1 MSLFTDLCN
10 TLDKRSL
17 GGISEAVGEPETLVS
32 RGMQTSIA
40 TVLGGMAAKSEDSG
54 TLRKVLDLLPSGL
67 GDVGWPGIASAA
79 TDPASPVM
87 SAGRRMLSALFGGSE
102 SAVTQTLGNETGL
115 PSGVSSSLLAMAAPM
130 VMSFFTRKMRNEG
143 LTIGGLGGLLQ
154 REIPALRTVLP
165 AGLASLLFARD
176 REREEVHATRPVVE
190 QRTMVAERSSGRWI
204 LPLIL
209 LCLIPL
215 FWWLFSR
222 SHRVTMPTGTASR
235 MAPAPMPAP
244 LPAPAPTTTAPSA
257 VNLYFDTASSR
268 LRPDSQARLNQ
279 FVASVK
285 GTPNVHIV
293 VNGYTDNV
301 GNADSNMRLSQSR
314 ADAVAHD
321 IERSASISADNVSSK
336 GNGEDNPVADN
347 STADGRAKNR
357 RVTVGT
363 E

>member
-17 GGISEAVGEPETLVS
+17 GGIAEAVGEPETLVS
-32 RGMQTSIA
+32 RGMQTAIG
-40 TVLGGMAAKSEDSG
+40 TVLGGMAAKSQDSG
-54 TLRKVLDLLPSGL
+54 MLRKVLDLLPSGL
-67 GDVGWPGIASAA
+67 GDVGWPTVASAA
-79 TDPASPVM
+79 TDPGSPVM
-87 SAGRRMLSALFGGSE
+87 SAGRRMVSSLFGGSE

-115 PSGVSSSLLAMAAPM
+115 PTGVSSSLLAMAAPM

-143 LTIGGLGGLLQ
+143 LTIAGLGGLLQ

-165 AGLASLLFARD
+165 PSLTNIVWP
-176 REREEVHATRPVVE
+176 REREEIHAARPVVE
-190 QRTMVAERSSGRWI
+190 QRTMVAQRSSGRWI

-209 LCLIPL
+209 LALIPA

-222 SHRVTMPTGTASR
+222 SHRAVVPVPTGTASR

-244 LPAPAPTTTAPSA
+244 TTTPTPSTATPSA

-268 LRPDSQARLNQ
+268 LRPDSAARLNQ
-279 FVASVK
+279 FVASIK
-285 GTPNVHIV
+285 GNPNVHII
-293 VNGYTDNV
+293 VNGYTDSV
-301 GNADSNMRLSQSR
+301 GSADHNMKLSQSR
-314 ADAVAHD
+314 ADIVAHD
-321 IERSASISADNVSSK
+321 IERRGISAGNVTAE
-336 GNGEDNPVADN
+336 GHGEDNPVADN
-347 STADGRAKNR
+347 STADGRAQNR